1 MTTTRGKDI
10 YKSLTG
16 LPSYTSAQFAGDGV
30 IIVTSSV
37 QDHLRNTK
45 RSFTKTLLYA
55 PGKSE
60 SDLKVSRSLPQDTS
74 SDVKSTLHSPS
85 GASIA
90 ILRETSGDSGKKRF
104 VEIWSAANSQLE
116 AQLEVTS
123 VHGAFYSSPDFH
135 SLSFSPSETALVYTA
150 EANDPTAENEDPYAR
165 FRYVPDGGE
174 SMTGLKRP
182 TLFVARW
189 RIGSDSASTTTEE
202 GPDMTILTLELPND
216 KNLKSPVIFGQA
228 VFAGEDSVVATGY
241 KYTEDFRRLG
251 TKGCF
256 NRPSAIWEL
265 KFDAATLSKAST
277 AEPAQKEKKSSAL
290 TVTSSAIVSDSSLS
304 ARSPRV
310 HTDKISG
317 KTTVFWLAHVTGG
330 PHAACSAL
338 HSFDLETRKHTS
350 LIPIVSKPDTFF
362 MDGFVGLFPDSGL
375 PSRPF
380 LSFSGKR
387 YLITPSAE
395 GARSNVI
402 LIDADKPCSV
412 THLTRKTTITQAEDP
427 VDWSW
432 NVLGTDGEKSVL
444 CWRST
449 ASHAPE
455 LVLGIV
461 DASSSSPTVRWRTID
476 KVNIPEKL
484 KAALSSLKV
493 SIVPIPDRSPFET
506 ILIEHGEADQQS
518 KAKRPLITVVHGGPH
533 GSNQASFNP
542 AILALALQG
551 YTVSLPNFTGSLGY
565 GDEFVQQLVGK
576 CGTLDV
582 DDVMASIKYLLEIGV
597 AVEGPGKQFVQGGSH
612 GGFITGHLL
621 GQYPGFFSAAV
632 LRNPVITPEPSST
645 DIPEWYY
652 YEFGLP
658 FSATTLLTPSEYG
671 KLWPMSPISHVDK
684 VKAPVLLC
692 LGLEDRR
699 VANTHGMAFY
709 HALKGR
715 GRDVEMLQFKGE
727 SHPLEGVEASRVS
740 WEAGADLFEKHRI

>member
-1 MTTTRGKDI
+1 MT
-10 YKSLTG
+10 
-16 LPSYTSAQFAGDGV
+16 Q
-30 IIVTSSV
+30 SV

-55 PGKSE
+55 PGTSE

-85 GASIA
+85 GTSIA
-90 ILRETSGDSGKKRF
+90 ILRETSGDGSKKRF

-123 VHGAFYSSPDFH
+123 VHGAFYSSREISSIWHIQVYGLNFLVFLADFH

-189 RIGSDSASTTTEE
+189 RIGSDSTSNTTEE
-202 GPDMTILTLELPND
+202 GPDMTVFTLELPDD
-216 KNLKSPVIFGQA
+216 KKLRSPVIFGQA
-228 VFAGEDSVVATGY
+228 IFAGEDSIVATWY
-241 KYTEDFRRLG
+241 KYTEDWRRLG

-265 KFDAATLSKAST
+265 KFDAATLSKVST
-277 AEPAQKEKKSSAL
+277 AEQAQEEKKSSAL

-310 HTDKISG
+310 HTDKSSG
-317 KTTVFWLAHVTGG
+317 NTTVFWLAHVTGG

-338 HSFDLETRKHTS
+338 HSFDLEARKHTS
-350 LIPIVSKPDTFF
+350 LIPIVSKPDTSF

-387 YLITPSAE
+387 YLITQSAE
-395 GARSNVI
+395 GARSNII

-412 THLTRKTTITQAEDP
+412 THLTRRTTITQAEDP
-427 VDWSW
+427 LDWSW

-461 DASSSSPTVRWRTID
+461 EASSSSPTVRWQIID
-476 KVNIPEKL
+476 KVNTPEKR
-484 KAALSSLKV
+484 AS
-493 SIVPIPDRSPFET
+493 RSF
-506 ILIEHGEADQQS
+506 IRS
-518 KAKRPLITVVHGGPH
+518 RCLITY
-533 GSNQASFNP
+533 
-542 AILALALQG
+542 LTALRPPSQG
-551 YTVSLPNFTGSLGY
+551 
-565 GDEFVQQLVGK
+565 
-576 CGTLDV
+576 C
-582 DDVMASIKYLLEIGV
+582 A
-597 AVEGPGKQFVQGGSH
+597 
-612 GGFITGHLL
+612 
-621 GQYPGFFSAAV
+621 
-632 LRNPVITPEPSST
+632 
-645 DIPEWYY
+645 
-652 YEFGLP
+652 
-658 FSATTLLTPSEYG
+658 LLTEGFHRTDSRS
-671 KLWPMSPISHVDK
+671 LTLRDDI
-684 VKAPVLLC
+684 
-692 LGLEDRR
+692 DR
-699 VANTHGMAFY
+699 A
-709 HALKGR
+709 R
-715 GRDVEMLQFKGE
+715 G
-727 SHPLEGVEASRVS
+727 S
-740 WEAGADLFEKHRI
+740 